1 MNPISVPGP
10 IKEEEKESGGSRTPL
25 WWGWRDVKKSFQS
38 LNRRRKKGPPCPYV
52 FLHISP
58 DLLTHLQVLC
68 HGIGKQRVKC
78 LHIWNCSWGRQTHA
92 IGESKRHWV
101 MCTGTYVVI
110 RGQLQVSVLP
120 AFYFDSMPSC
130 SPLHTPGY
138 VVHEVPGLSCP
149 CTQEHW
155 DYRHMLLCSALR
167 GFCGSEL
174 GQAIKLVRQ
183 ALT

>member
-78 LHIWNCSWGRQTHA
+78 LHIWNCSSWQTVSLPTVHVRGTWHCLQGAHCPLQSFYKILHVSHNVPPAETDQMSYVILILYYMRWGRCQIH
-92 IGESKRHWV
+92 R
-101 MCTGTYVVI
+101 TG
-110 RGQLQVSVLP
+110 
-120 AFYFDSMPSC
+120 
-130 SPLHTPGY
+130 
-138 VVHEVPGLSCP
+138 
-149 CTQEHW
+149 
-155 DYRHMLLCSALR
+155 
-167 GFCGSEL
+167 
-174 GQAIKLVRQ
+174 
-183 ALT
+183 